1 MTCTGR
7 RFVNNKKYTY
17 NNENA
22 RTENIKKV
30 ISTLIAGET
39 LSRGDIAKK
48 FSLNKAT
55 ISDIIDKLI
64 KDNLIKEIGL
74 GYSKPTG
81 GRKPIL
87 LQINKQAGIIFSFEF
102 QYNKYRFMATY
113 LDGELITKTTTN
125 TEINRNNVIKI
136 VQNTVQDFLA
146 NPKYDGYRVF
156 GIGIAV
162 HGIVESNKVVFA
174 PYYDIYEIDIAGEIE
189 KLLGIPVIVENEANL
204 CAIFESTVNSLYRNL
219 IAINISSGIG
229 SGIVLDYHLYKGI
242 LGDAGEA
249 GHTTLYPN
257 GRKCRCGKSGCFEQY
272 CSKQALLKEYSSLK
286 GINSPSL
293 QALKQDYIAKDTEVM
308 ALIEAYKNNLIV
320 GLGNIVTL
328 FSPEILILKSDIFIE
343 FPDIF
348 TDIKNS
354 LKQYNKNLQVSL
366 TNWKEYSTLFGAII
380 LVLQNYFDIP
390 SFNSYL
396 PQ

>member
-1 MTCTGR
+1 M
-7 RFVNNKKYTY
+7 NNKKYTY

-39 LSRGDIAKK
+39 LSRADIAKK

-125 TEINRNNVIKI
+125 TEINKNNVIKI

-174 PYYDIYEIDIAGEIE
+174 PYYDIYETDIADEVE
-189 KLLGIPVIVENEANL
+189 KLLEIPVIIENEANL

-293 QALKQDYIAKDTEVM
+293 QELKQDYIAKDTEVM

-348 TDIKNS
+348 ADVKNS

>member
-1 MTCTGR
+1 M
-7 RFVNNKKYTY
+7 NNKKYTY

-39 LSRGDIAKK
+39 LSRADIAKK
-48 FSLNKAT
+48 FNLNKAT

-64 KDNLIKEIGL
+64 KDNLIKEVGL

-125 TEINRNNVIKI
+125 TEVNKNNVIKI
-136 VQNTVQDFLA
+136 VQNTVQDFLT
-146 NPKYDGYRVF
+146 NPKYNGYKVF

-189 KLLGIPVIVENEANL
+189 KLLGIPVIIENEANL

-286 GINSPSL
+286 GISSPSL
-293 QALKQDYIAKDTEVM
+293 QDLKQDYIDKDAEVLS
-308 ALIEAYKNNLIV
+308 LIEAYKNNLIV

-348 TDIKNS
+348 ADVKNS

>member
-1 MTCTGR
+1 M
-7 RFVNNKKYTY
+7 NNKKYTY

-39 LSRGDIAKK
+39 LSRADIAKK
-48 FSLNKAT
+48 FNLNKAT

-125 TEINRNNVIKI
+125 TEINKNNVIKI

-174 PYYDIYEIDIAGEIE
+174 PYYDIYETDIADEVE
-189 KLLGIPVIVENEANL
+189 KLLEIPVIIENEANL

-348 TDIKNS
+348 TDVKNS

>member
-1 MTCTGR
+1 M
-7 RFVNNKKYTY
+7 NNKKYTY

-39 LSRGDIAKK
+39 FSRADIAKK

-174 PYYDIYEIDIAGEIE
+174 PYYDIYETDIADEVE
-189 KLLGIPVIVENEANL
+189 KLLEIPVIIENEANL

-293 QALKQDYIAKDTEVM
+293 QELKQDYIAKDTEVM

-348 TDIKNS
+348 TDVKNS

>member
-1 MTCTGR
+1 M
-7 RFVNNKKYTY
+7 NNKKYTY

-39 LSRGDIAKK
+39 FSRADIAKK

-156 GIGIAV
+156 GIGIVV

-174 PYYDIYEIDIAGEIE
+174 PYYDIYETDIADEVE
-189 KLLGIPVIVENEANL
+189 KLLEIPVIIENEANL

-219 IAINISSGIG
+219 IALNISSGIG

-293 QALKQDYIAKDTEVM
+293 QELKQDYIAKDTEVM

-348 TDIKNS
+348 TDVKNS

>member
-1 MTCTGR
+1 M
-7 RFVNNKKYTY
+7 NNKKYTY

-39 LSRGDIAKK
+39 LSRADIAKK

-64 KDNLIKEIGL
+64 KDNLIKEVGL

-125 TEINRNNVIKI
+125 TEVNKNNVIKI
-136 VQNTVQDFLA
+136 VQNTVQDFLT
-146 NPKYDGYRVF
+146 NPKYNGYKVF

-189 KLLGIPVIVENEANL
+189 KLLGIPVIIENEANL

-257 GRKCRCGKSGCFEQY
+257 GRKCRCGKRGCFEQY

-286 GINSPSL
+286 GISSPSL
-293 QALKQDYIAKDTEVM
+293 QDLKQDYIDKEAEVM
-308 ALIEAYKNNLIV
+308 ALIETYKNNLIV

-348 TDIKNS
+348 ADVKNS

>member
-1 MTCTGR
+1 M
-7 RFVNNKKYTY
+7 NNKKYTY
-17 NNENA
+17 NNENV

-39 LSRGDIAKK
+39 LSRADIAKK
-48 FSLNKAT
+48 FNLNKAT

-125 TEINRNNVIKI
+125 TEINKNNVIKI

-174 PYYDIYEIDIAGEIE
+174 PYYDIYETDIADEVE
-189 KLLGIPVIVENEANL
+189 KLLEIPVIIENEANL

-286 GINSPSL
+286 GISSPSL
-293 QALKQDYIAKDTEVM
+293 QDIKQDYIDKDAEVLS
-308 ALIEAYKNNLIV
+308 LIEAYKNNLIV

-348 TDIKNS
+348 ADVKNS

>member
-1 MTCTGR
+1 M
-7 RFVNNKKYTY
+7 NNKKYTY

-39 LSRGDIAKK
+39 LSRADIAKK
-48 FSLNKAT
+48 FNLNKAT

-64 KDNLIKEIGL
+64 KDNLIKEVGL

-102 QYNKYRFMATY
+102 QYNKYRFIATY

-125 TEINRNNVIKI
+125 TEVNKNNVIKI
-136 VQNTVQDFLA
+136 VQNTVQDFLT
-146 NPKYDGYRVF
+146 NPKYNGYKVF

-189 KLLGIPVIVENEANL
+189 KLLGIPVIIENEANL

-286 GINSPSL
+286 GISSPSL
-293 QALKQDYIAKDTEVM
+293 QDLKQDYIDKDAEVLS
-308 ALIEAYKNNLIV
+308 LIEAYKNNLIV

-348 TDIKNS
+348 ADVKNS

>member
-1 MTCTGR
+1 M
-7 RFVNNKKYTY
+7 NNKKYTY

-39 LSRGDIAKK
+39 LSRADIAKK

-125 TEINRNNVIKI
+125 TEVNKNNVIKI
-136 VQNTVQDFLA
+136 VQNTVQDFLT
-146 NPKYDGYRVF
+146 NPKYNGYKVF

-189 KLLGIPVIVENEANL
+189 KLVGIPVIIENEANL
-204 CAIFESTVNSLYRNL
+204 CAIFESAVNSLYRNL

-242 LGDAGEA
+242 MGDAGEA

-272 CSKQALLKEYSSLK
+272 CSKQALLKEYSSLR
-286 GINSPSL
+286 GISSPSL
-293 QALKQDYIAKDTEVM
+293 QDLKQDYIDKETEVM
-308 ALIEAYKNNLIV
+308 ALIETYKNNLIV

-348 TDIKNS
+348 TDVKNS

-366 TNWKEYSTLFGAII
+366 TNWKEYSTLFGANI

>member
-1 MTCTGR
+1 M
-7 RFVNNKKYTY
+7 NNKKYTY

-39 LSRGDIAKK
+39 LSRADIAKK

-64 KDNLIKEIGL
+64 KDNLIKEVGL

-125 TEINRNNVIKI
+125 TEVNKNNVVKI
-136 VQNTVQDFLA
+136 VQNTGQDFLT
-146 NPKYDGYRVF
+146 NPKYNGYKVF

-189 KLLGIPVIVENEANL
+189 KLLGIPVIIENEANL

-286 GINSPSL
+286 GISSPSL
-293 QALKQDYIAKDTEVM
+293 QDLKQDYIDKEAEVM
-308 ALIEAYKNNLIV
+308 ALIETYKNNLIV

-328 FSPEILILKSDIFIE
+328 FSPETLILKSDIFIE

-348 TDIKNS
+348 ADVKNS

>member
-1 MTCTGR
+1 MTCSGR

-39 LSRGDIAKK
+39 LSRADIAKK

-125 TEINRNNVIKI
+125 TEVNKNNVIKI
-136 VQNTVQDFLA
+136 VQNTVQDFLT
-146 NPKYDGYRVF
+146 NPKYNEYKVF

-162 HGIVESNKVVFA
+162 HGIVENNKVVFA
-174 PYYDIYEIDIAGEIE
+174 PYYDIYEIDMASEIE
-189 KLLGIPVIVENEANL
+189 KLLGIPVIIENEANL

-286 GINSPSL
+286 GISSPSL
-293 QALKQDYIAKDTEVM
+293 QDIKQDYIDKDAEVLS
-308 ALIEAYKNNLIV
+308 LIEAYKNNLIV

-348 TDIKNS
+348 ADVKNS

>member
-1 MTCTGR
+1 M
-7 RFVNNKKYTY
+7 NNNKYTY

-39 LSRGDIAKK
+39 LSRADIAKK

-64 KDNLIKEIGL
+64 KDNLIKEVGL

-125 TEINRNNVIKI
+125 TEVNKNNVIKI
-136 VQNTVQDFLA
+136 VQNTVQDFLT
-146 NPKYDGYRVF
+146 NPKYKGYKIF

-174 PYYDIYEIDIAGEIE
+174 PYYDIYETDIADEVE
-189 KLLGIPVIVENEANL
+189 KLLEIPVIIENEANL

-257 GRKCRCGKSGCFEQY
+257 GKKCRCGKSGCFEQY

-286 GINSPSL
+286 GISSPSL
-293 QALKQDYIAKDTEVM
+293 QDLKQDYIDKDDKVL

-348 TDIKNS
+348 TDVKNS

>member
-1 MTCTGR
+1 M
-7 RFVNNKKYTY
+7 NNKKYTY

-39 LSRGDIAKK
+39 FSRADIAKK

-174 PYYDIYEIDIAGEIE
+174 PYYDIYETDIADEVE
-189 KLLGIPVIVENEANL
+189 KLLEIPVIIENEANL

-293 QALKQDYIAKDTEVM
+293 QELKQDYIAKDTEVLN
-308 ALIEAYKNNLIV
+308 LIEAYKNNLIV

-348 TDIKNS
+348 TDVKNS

>member
-1 MTCTGR
+1 M
-7 RFVNNKKYTY
+7 NNKKYTY

-39 LSRGDIAKK
+39 LSRADIAKK

-125 TEINRNNVIKI
+125 TEINKNNVIKI

-174 PYYDIYEIDIAGEIE
+174 PYYDIYETDIADEVE
-189 KLLGIPVIVENEANL
+189 KLLEIPVIIENEANL

-286 GINSPSL
+286 GISSPSL
-293 QALKQDYIAKDTEVM
+293 QDIKQDYIDKDAEVLS
-308 ALIEAYKNNLIV
+308 LIEAYKNNLIV

-348 TDIKNS
+348 ADVKNS

>member
-1 MTCTGR
+1 M
-7 RFVNNKKYTY
+7 NNNKYTY

-39 LSRGDIAKK
+39 LSRADIAKK

-64 KDNLIKEIGL
+64 KDNLIKEVGL

-125 TEINRNNVIKI
+125 TEVNKNNVIKI
-136 VQNTVQDFLA
+136 VQNTVQDFLT
-146 NPKYDGYRVF
+146 NPKYKGYKIF

-174 PYYDIYEIDIAGEIE
+174 PYYDIYETDIADEVE
-189 KLLGIPVIVENEANL
+189 KLLEIPVIIENEANL

-286 GINSPSL
+286 GISSPSL
-293 QALKQDYIAKDTEVM
+293 QDLKQDYIDKDAEVL

-348 TDIKNS
+348 TDVKNS

>member
-1 MTCTGR
+1 M
-7 RFVNNKKYTY
+7 NNKKYTY

-39 LSRGDIAKK
+39 LSRADIAKK

-125 TEINRNNVIKI
+125 TEINRSNVIKI

-174 PYYDIYEIDIAGEIE
+174 PYYDIYETDIADEVE
-189 KLLGIPVIVENEANL
+189 KLLEIPVIIENEANL

-293 QALKQDYIAKDTEVM
+293 QELKQDYIAKDTEVM

-348 TDIKNS
+348 TDVKNS

>member
-39 LSRGDIAKK
+39 LSRADIAKK

-55 ISDIIDKLI
+55 ISDIIGKLI

-174 PYYDIYEIDIAGEIE
+174 PYYDIYETDIADEVE
-189 KLLGIPVIVENEANL
+189 KLLEIPVIIENEANL

-293 QALKQDYIAKDTEVM
+293 QELKQDYIAKDTEVT
-308 ALIEAYKNNLIV
+308 ALIEAYKNNIIV

-348 TDIKNS
+348 TDVKNS

>member
-1 MTCTGR
+1 M
-7 RFVNNKKYTY
+7 NNKKYTY

-39 LSRGDIAKK
+39 LSRADIAKK

-125 TEINRNNVIKI
+125 TEVNKNNVIKI
-136 VQNTVQDFLA
+136 VQNTVEDFLT
-146 NPKYDGYRVF
+146 NPKYNGYKVF

-189 KLLGIPVIVENEANL
+189 NLLGIPVIIENEANL

-242 LGDAGEA
+242 LGDAGEI

-257 GRKCRCGKSGCFEQY
+257 GRKCRCGKNGCFEQY
-272 CSKQALLKEYSSLK
+272 CSKQALLKEYSSLS
-286 GINSPSL
+286 GINAPSL
-293 QALKQDYIAKDTEVM
+293 QELKQAYIDKDDKVL

-328 FSPEILILKSDIFIE
+328 FSPEILILKSDVFIE

-348 TDIKNS
+348 TDVKNS

-396 PQ
+396 AQ

>member
-1 MTCTGR
+1 M
-7 RFVNNKKYTY
+7 NNNKYTY

-39 LSRGDIAKK
+39 LSRADIAKK

-64 KDNLIKEIGL
+64 KDNLIKEVGL

-125 TEINRNNVIKI
+125 TEVNKNNVIKI

-146 NPKYDGYRVF
+146 NPKYNGYKIF

-174 PYYDIYEIDIAGEIE
+174 PYYDIYETDIADEVE
-189 KLLGIPVIVENEANL
+189 KLLEIPVIIENEANL

-286 GINSPSL
+286 GISSPSL
-293 QALKQDYIAKDTEVM
+293 QDLKQDYIDKDAEVL

-348 TDIKNS
+348 TDVKNS

>member
-1 MTCTGR
+1 M
-7 RFVNNKKYTY
+7 NNKKYTY

-39 LSRGDIAKK
+39 LSRADIAKK

-125 TEINRNNVIKI
+125 TEINKNNVIKI

-174 PYYDIYEIDIAGEIE
+174 PYYDIYETDIADEVE
-189 KLLGIPVIVENEANL
+189 KLLEIPVIIENEANL

-286 GINSPSL
+286 GISSPSL
-293 QALKQDYIAKDTEVM
+293 QDLKQDYIDKDAEVLS
-308 ALIEAYKNNLIV
+308 LIEAYKNNLIV

-348 TDIKNS
+348 ADVKNS

>member
-39 LSRGDIAKK
+39 LSRADIAKK
-48 FSLNKAT
+48 FNLNKAT

-174 PYYDIYEIDIAGEIE
+174 PYYDIYETDIADEVE
-189 KLLGIPVIVENEANL
+189 KLLEIPVIIENEANL

-293 QALKQDYIAKDTEVM
+293 QELKQDYIAKDTEVM

-348 TDIKNS
+348 TDVKNS

>member
-1 MTCTGR
+1 M
-7 RFVNNKKYTY
+7 NNNKYTY

-39 LSRGDIAKK
+39 LSRADIAKK

-64 KDNLIKEIGL
+64 KDNLIKEVGL

-125 TEINRNNVIKI
+125 TEVNKNNVIKI
-136 VQNTVQDFLA
+136 IQNTVQDFLA
-146 NPKYDGYRVF
+146 NPKYKGYKIF

-174 PYYDIYEIDIAGEIE
+174 PYYDIYEIDMAGEVE
-189 KLLGIPVIVENEANL
+189 KLLGIPVIIENEANL

-257 GRKCRCGKSGCFEQY
+257 GKKCRCGKSGCFEQY
-272 CSKQALLKEYSSLK
+272 CSKQALLKEYSSLS
-286 GINSPSL
+286 GISSPSL
-293 QALKQDYIAKDTEVM
+293 QELKQAYIDKDDKVL

-348 TDIKNS
+348 ADVKNS
-354 LKQYNKNLQVSL
+354 LTQYNKNVQVSL

>member
-1 MTCTGR
+1 M
-7 RFVNNKKYTY
+7 NNKKYTY

-39 LSRGDIAKK
+39 LSRADIAKK
-48 FSLNKAT
+48 FNLNKAT

-113 LDGELITKTTTN
+113 LDGELIIKTTTN
-125 TEINRNNVIKI
+125 TEINKNNVIKI

-174 PYYDIYEIDIAGEIE
+174 PYYDIYETDIADEVE
-189 KLLGIPVIVENEANL
+189 KLLEIPVIIENEANL

-286 GINSPSL
+286 GISSPSL
-293 QALKQDYIAKDTEVM
+293 QDLKQDYIDKDAEVLS
-308 ALIEAYKNNLIV
+308 LIEAYKNNLIV

-348 TDIKNS
+348 TDVKNS

>member
-1 MTCTGR
+1 M
-7 RFVNNKKYTY
+7 NNKKYIY

-39 LSRGDIAKK
+39 LSRADIAKK

-125 TEINRNNVIKI
+125 TEVNKNNVIKI
-136 VQNTVQDFLA
+136 VQNTVQDFLT
-146 NPKYDGYRVF
+146 NSKYNGYKVF

-189 KLLGIPVIVENEANL
+189 KLLGIPVIIENEANL

-257 GRKCRCGKSGCFEQY
+257 GRKCRCGKRGCFEQY

-286 GINSPSL
+286 CISSPSL
-293 QALKQDYIAKDTEVM
+293 QDLKQDYIDKEAEVM
-308 ALIEAYKNNLIV
+308 ALIETYKNNLIV

-348 TDIKNS
+348 ADVKNS

>member
-1 MTCTGR
+1 M
-7 RFVNNKKYTY
+7 NNKKYTY

-39 LSRGDIAKK
+39 LSRADIAKK

-113 LDGELITKTTTN
+113 LDGELIIKTTTN
-125 TEINRNNVIKI
+125 TEINKNNVIKI

-174 PYYDIYEIDIAGEIE
+174 PYYDIYETDIADEVE
-189 KLLGIPVIVENEANL
+189 KLLEIPVIIENEANL

-286 GINSPSL
+286 GISSPSL
-293 QALKQDYIAKDTEVM
+293 QALKQDYLDKDAEVLS
-308 ALIEAYKNNLIV
+308 LIEAYKNNLIV

-348 TDIKNS
+348 ADVKNS

>member
-1 MTCTGR
+1 M
-7 RFVNNKKYTY
+7 NNKKYTY

-39 LSRGDIAKK
+39 LSRADIAKK

-55 ISDIIDKLI
+55 ISDIIGKLI

-174 PYYDIYEIDIAGEIE
+174 PYYDIYETDIADEVE
-189 KLLGIPVIVENEANL
+189 KLLEIPVIIENEANL

-293 QALKQDYIAKDTEVM
+293 QELKQDYIAKDTEVT

-348 TDIKNS
+348 TDVKNS

>member
-1 MTCTGR
+1 M
-7 RFVNNKKYTY
+7 NNNKYTY

-39 LSRGDIAKK
+39 LSRADIAKK

-64 KDNLIKEIGL
+64 KDNLIKEVGL

-125 TEINRNNVIKI
+125 TEVNKNNVIKI
-136 VQNTVQDFLA
+136 VQNTVQDFLT
-146 NPKYDGYRVF
+146 NPKYNGYKVF

-174 PYYDIYEIDIAGEIE
+174 PYYDIYEIDMASEIE
-189 KLLGIPVIVENEANL
+189 KLLGIPVIIENEANL

-257 GRKCRCGKSGCFEQY
+257 GRNCRCGKSGCFEQY

-286 GINSPSL
+286 GISSPSL
-293 QALKQDYIAKDTEVM
+293 QALKQDYIDKDAEVLS
-308 ALIEAYKNNLIV
+308 LIEAYKNNLIV

-348 TDIKNS
+348 TDVKNS

>member
-1 MTCTGR
+1 M
-7 RFVNNKKYTY
+7 NNKKYTY
-17 NNENA
+17 NNEKA

-39 LSRGDIAKK
+39 LSRADIAKK
-48 FSLNKAT
+48 CNLNKAT

-125 TEINRNNVIKI
+125 TEINKNNVIKI

-174 PYYDIYEIDIAGEIE
+174 PYYDIYETDIADEVE
-189 KLLGIPVIVENEANL
+189 KLLEIPVIIENEANL

-286 GINSPSL
+286 GISSPSL
-293 QALKQDYIAKDTEVM
+293 QDIKQDYIDKDAEVLS
-308 ALIEAYKNNLIV
+308 LIEAYKNNLIV

-348 TDIKNS
+348 ADVKNS

>member
-1 MTCTGR
+1 M
-7 RFVNNKKYTY
+7 NNKKYTY

-39 LSRGDIAKK
+39 LSRADIAKK

-64 KDNLIKEIGL
+64 KDNLIKEVGL

-125 TEINRNNVIKI
+125 TEVNKNNVIKI

-146 NPKYDGYRVF
+146 NPKYNGYKVF

-174 PYYDIYEIDIAGEIE
+174 PYYDIYEIDIASEIE
-189 KLLGIPVIVENEANL
+189 KLVGIPVIIENEANL

-257 GRKCRCGKSGCFEQY
+257 GRKCRCGKRGCFEQY

-286 GINSPSL
+286 GISSPSL
-293 QALKQDYIAKDTEVM
+293 QDLKQDYIDKEAEVI
-308 ALIEAYKNNLIV
+308 ALIETYKNNLIV

-348 TDIKNS
+348 ADVKNS

>member
-1 MTCTGR
+1 M
-7 RFVNNKKYTY
+7 
-17 NNENA
+17 
-22 RTENIKKV
+22 
-30 ISTLIAGET
+30 
-39 LSRGDIAKK
+39 
-48 FSLNKAT
+48 
-55 ISDIIDKLI
+55 
-64 KDNLIKEIGL
+64 
-74 GYSKPTG
+74 
-81 GRKPIL
+81 
-87 LQINKQAGIIFSFEF
+87 
-102 QYNKYRFMATY
+102 
-113 LDGELITKTTTN
+113 
-125 TEINRNNVIKI
+125 
-136 VQNTVQDFLA
+136 
-146 NPKYDGYRVF
+146 
-156 GIGIAV
+156 
-162 HGIVESNKVVFA
+162 
-174 PYYDIYEIDIAGEIE
+174 
-189 KLLGIPVIVENEANL
+189 
-204 CAIFESTVNSLYRNL
+204 
-219 IAINISSGIG
+219 
-229 SGIVLDYHLYKGI
+229 DYHLYKGI

-286 GINSPSL
+286 GISSPSL
-293 QALKQDYIAKDTEVM
+293 QELKQAYIDKDDKVL

-348 TDIKNS
+348 TDVKNS
-354 LKQYNKNLQVSL
+354 LKQYNKNVQVSL

>member
-1 MTCTGR
+1 M
-7 RFVNNKKYTY
+7 NNKKYTY

-39 LSRGDIAKK
+39 LSRADIAKK

-146 NPKYDGYRVF
+146 NPKYNGYRVF

-174 PYYDIYEIDIAGEIE
+174 PYYDIYETDIADEVE
-189 KLLGIPVIVENEANL
+189 KLLEIPVIIENEANL

-293 QALKQDYIAKDTEVM
+293 QELKQDYIAKDTEVM

-348 TDIKNS
+348 TDVKNS

>member
-1 MTCTGR
+1 MTCIGR
-7 RFVNNKKYTY
+7 QIVNNNKYTY

-39 LSRGDIAKK
+39 LSRADIAKK

-64 KDNLIKEIGL
+64 KDNLIKEVGL

-125 TEINRNNVIKI
+125 TEVNKNNVIKI
-136 VQNTVQDFLA
+136 VQNTVQDFLT
-146 NPKYDGYRVF
+146 NPKYNGYKVF

-174 PYYDIYEIDIAGEIE
+174 PYYDIYETDIADEVE
-189 KLLGIPVIVENEANL
+189 KLLEIPVIIENEANL

-257 GRKCRCGKSGCFEQY
+257 GKKCRCGKSGCFEQY

-286 GINSPSL
+286 GMSSPSL
-293 QALKQDYIAKDTEVM
+293 QALKQDYIDKDAEVL

-348 TDIKNS
+348 ADVKNS
-354 LKQYNKNLQVSL
+354 LTQYNKNVQVSL

>member
-1 MTCTGR
+1 M
-7 RFVNNKKYTY
+7 NNKKYTY

-39 LSRGDIAKK
+39 LSRADIAKK
-48 FSLNKAT
+48 FNLNKAT

-125 TEINRNNVIKI
+125 TEINKNNVIKI

-174 PYYDIYEIDIAGEIE
+174 PYYDIYETDIADEVE
-189 KLLGIPVIVENEANL
+189 KLLEIPVIIENEANL

-272 CSKQALLKEYSSLK
+272 CSKQALLKEYSSLR
-286 GINSPSL
+286 GTSSPSL
-293 QALKQDYIAKDTEVM
+293 QDLKQDYIDKETEVM
-308 ALIEAYKNNLIV
+308 ALIETYKNNLIV

-348 TDIKNS
+348 TDVKNS

>member
-1 MTCTGR
+1 M
-7 RFVNNKKYTY
+7 NNKKYTY

-39 LSRGDIAKK
+39 LSRADIAKK

-125 TEINRNNVIKI
+125 TEINKNNVIKI

-174 PYYDIYEIDIAGEIE
+174 PYYDIYETDIADEVE
-189 KLLGIPVIVENEANL
+189 KLLEIPVIIENEANL

-286 GINSPSL
+286 GISSPSL
-293 QALKQDYIAKDTEVM
+293 QDLKQDYIDKDAEVLS
-308 ALIEAYKNNLIV
+308 LIEASKNNLIV

-348 TDIKNS
+348 ADVKNS

>member
-1 MTCTGR
+1 M
-7 RFVNNKKYTY
+7 NNKKYTY

-39 LSRGDIAKK
+39 LSRADIAKK
-48 FSLNKAT
+48 FNLNKAT

-174 PYYDIYEIDIAGEIE
+174 PYYDIYETDIADEVE
-189 KLLGIPVIVENEANL
+189 KLLEIPVIIENEANL

-293 QALKQDYIAKDTEVM
+293 QELKQDYIAKDTEVM

-348 TDIKNS
+348 TDVKNS

>member
-1 MTCTGR
+1 
-7 RFVNNKKYTY
+7 VNNKKYTY

-39 LSRGDIAKK
+39 LSRADIAKK
-48 FSLNKAT
+48 FNLNKAT

-174 PYYDIYEIDIAGEIE
+174 PYYDIYETDIADEVE
-189 KLLGIPVIVENEANL
+189 KLLEIPVIIENEANL

-293 QALKQDYIAKDTEVM
+293 QELKQDYIAKDTEVM

-348 TDIKNS
+348 TDVKNS

>member
-1 MTCTGR
+1 MTYIRR

-39 LSRGDIAKK
+39 LSRADIAKK

-125 TEINRNNVIKI
+125 TEVNKNNVIKI
-136 VQNTVQDFLA
+136 VQNTVQDFLT
-146 NPKYDGYRVF
+146 NPKYNGYKVF

-189 KLLGIPVIVENEANL
+189 KLVGIPVIIENEANL
-204 CAIFESTVNSLYRNL
+204 CAIFESAVNSLYRNL

-242 LGDAGEA
+242 MGDAGEA

-272 CSKQALLKEYSSLK
+272 CSKQALLKEYSSLR
-286 GINSPSL
+286 GISSPSL
-293 QALKQDYIAKDTEVM
+293 QDLKQDYIDKETEVM
-308 ALIEAYKNNLIV
+308 ALIETYKNNLIV

-348 TDIKNS
+348 TDVKNS

-366 TNWKEYSTLFGAII
+366 TNWKEYSTLFGANI
-380 LVLQNYFDIP
+380 LMLQNYFDIP